1 MLFINRRGYSSFLMC
16 KKCGYVAKCETCDV
30 SLVLHKFENAL
41 KCHYCGNRYKILK
54 QCPACGNTE
63 LSTGAVGTERVVSEL
78 RELLPGVSVARMD
91 NDTTKT
97 KDAHLKILSDFRSGK
112 TQILVGTQM
121 IAKGHDFPSVTLVG
135 IIDADVSLYQSSYTA
150 SEQTFEL
157 ITQVA
162 GRAGRAD
169 KTGEI
174 YLQTYVPRHYTYRL
188 ASYYDYPAFY
198 KKEINLR
205 QTTNYPPFTKIIR
218 ILFTSESENLAKEA
232 TKVYYEK
239 AKEMQQRYNSDFV
252 YLGVMRSPIGKI
264 QNKYR
269 MQVLIRIKREN
280 EDKIISELF
289 DLSDKIK
296 KPDVSIFVEIDPQ
309 NLS

>member
-1 MLFINRRGYSSFLMC
+1 M
-16 KKCGYVAKCETCDV
+16 
-30 SLVLHKFENAL
+30 
-41 KCHYCGNRYKILK
+41 
-54 QCPACGNTE
+54 
-63 LSTGAVGTERVVSEL
+63 
-78 RELLPGVSVARMD
+78 LPGVSVARMD